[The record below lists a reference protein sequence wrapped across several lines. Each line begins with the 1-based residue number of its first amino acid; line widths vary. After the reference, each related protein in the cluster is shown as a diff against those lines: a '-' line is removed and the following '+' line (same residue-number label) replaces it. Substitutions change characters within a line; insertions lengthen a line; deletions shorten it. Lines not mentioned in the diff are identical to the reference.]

1 MQPLMVCTVGKQHLQ
16 GGMAAFSERVRHY
29 IPFETRFS
37 LIKGKWYKIHGN
49 VVYLFHFKD

>member
-29 IPFETRFS
+29 IPFETLFS